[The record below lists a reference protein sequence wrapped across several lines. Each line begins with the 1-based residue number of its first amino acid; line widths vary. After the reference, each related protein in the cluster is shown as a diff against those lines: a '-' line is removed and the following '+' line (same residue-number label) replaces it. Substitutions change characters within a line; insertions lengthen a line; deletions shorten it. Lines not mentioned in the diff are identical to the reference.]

1 MSESAGKRLLRG
13 MAAAGF
19 GQVVTVLVSLGSL
32 PLFVLLLGKG
42 GFEDWTLLGS
52 LPMALAQTD
61 LGFGMAATA
70 EMTQRVAR
78 ENRDGALKV
87 FQSCWV
93 LVTTISVIAFL
104 LIFPFALWGPW
115 YGWLKWSSVSEG
127 EARLVFALLAAMI
140 LGQQQLSLIAA
151 AYKSDGLYARVTMI
165 ENWMRLAQYAGGFL
179 ICLFSPSVLSFAI
192 GFAGIYLAFTA
203 YMAVDLRRQRPWLKW
218 GFKEAGWS
226 EIKPLIRPALSFAAY
241 PLGISLNQQG
251 FLWVIN
257 VALGPVQGYWSAL
270 RTLSRAVVQGAQIVI
285 GPAPVE
291 ISAAVG
297 RDDLPFARKLHHTV
311 SQAGMLLALIGVAAL
326 LALGP
331 FIFAFFTA
339 GKYEFSYPLF
349 ILLLVAAFF
358 NAAWNVSMSVAYA
371 VNRHMGLTL
380 GYIAINLICI
390 GLGVF
395 LAGFWGLIG
404 VAVALAL
411 VDLIMAPLV
420 ISKALKILDESWD
433 GYSKA
438 MRQNPKELINRI
450 KRGRAA

>member
-1 MSESAGKRLLRG
+1 

-19 GQVVTVLVSLGSL
+19 GQVVTVLISLGSL
-32 PLFVLLLGKG
+32 PLFILLLGQG

-78 ENRDGALKV
+78 ENREGALRV
-87 FQSCWV
+87 FQSCWA
-93 LVTTISVIAFL
+93 LVSAISLAAFL
-104 LIFPFALWGPW
+104 VIFPFAMWGPW
-115 YGWLKWSSVSEG
+115 YGWLKWSSVGES

-165 ENWMRLAQYAGGFL
+165 ENCMRLAQYAVGFI
-179 ICLFSPSVLSFAI
+179 ICLLSPSVLSFAV
-192 GFAGIYLAFTA
+192 GFAGIYIAFTI
-203 YMAVDLRRQRPWLKW
+203 YMAIDLRRQRPWLVW
-218 GFKEAGWS
+218 GLKNASWG
-226 EIKPLIRPALSFAAY
+226 EIQPLIKPALSFAAY

-251 FLWVIN
+251 FLWIIN
-257 VALGPVQGYWSAL
+257 IALGPVQGYWSAL
-270 RTLSRAVVQGAQIVI
+270 RTLSRAVVQGAQIVV

-291 ISAAVG
+291 ISAAIG

-311 SQAGMLLALIGVAAL
+311 SQAGMLLALIGAAML

-349 ILLLVAAFF
+349 VLLLTAGFF

-371 VNRHMGLTL
+371 VNRHMALTL
-380 GYIAINLICI
+380 GYITLNLVFIA
-390 GLGVF
+390 LGVI
-395 LAGFWGLIG
+395 LAGWWGLLG
-404 VAVALAL
+404 VAAALVL
-411 VDLIMAPLV
+411 VDLVMAPLV
-420 ISKALKILDESWD
+420 ISQALKILEESWT
-433 GYSKA
+433 GYLHA
-438 MRQNPKELINRI
+438 MKRNPKELLARI
-450 KRGRAA
+450 RRRGAA

>member
-19 GQVVTVLVSLGSL
+19 GQIVTVLISLGSL
-32 PLFVLLLGKG
+32 PLFILLLGQG

-78 ENRDGALKV
+78 DNRDGALKV
-87 FQSCWV
+87 FQSCWA
-93 LVTTISVIAFL
+93 LVSTISIIAFL

-115 YGWLKWSSVSEG
+115 YGWLKWSIVGEG

-165 ENWMRLAQYAGGFL
+165 ENWMRLSQYAAGFF
-179 ICLFSPSVLSFAI
+179 ICLFSPSVLSFAL
-192 GFAGIYLAFTA
+192 GFAFIYLAFTA
-203 YMAVDLRRQRPWLKW
+203 YMAVDLRRQRPWLTW
-218 GFKEAGWS
+218 GLRNATWA
-226 EIKPLIRPALSFAAY
+226 EIRPLIKPALSFAAY

-257 VALGPVQGYWSAL
+257 IALGPVQGYWSAL
-270 RTLSRAVVQGAQIVI
+270 RTLSRAVVQGAQIVV

-311 SQAGMLLALIGVAAL
+311 SQAGMLLALLGVLFL

-331 FIFAFFTA
+331 FVFAFFTA

-349 ILLLVAAFF
+349 ILLLTAAFF

-371 VNRHMGLTL
+371 VNRHMSLTL
-380 GYIAINLICI
+380 GYIALNLIFI
-390 GLGVF
+390 GLGVV
-395 LAGFWGLIG
+395 LAGWWGLVG
-404 VAVALAL
+404 VGAALVL
-411 VDLIMAPLV
+411 VDLVMAPLV
-420 ISKALKILDESWD
+420 ISKALKILDESWS
-433 GYSKA
+433 GYVKA
-438 MRQNPKELINRI
+438 MRRNPKEILSRI
-450 KRGRAA
+450 RRKGTA